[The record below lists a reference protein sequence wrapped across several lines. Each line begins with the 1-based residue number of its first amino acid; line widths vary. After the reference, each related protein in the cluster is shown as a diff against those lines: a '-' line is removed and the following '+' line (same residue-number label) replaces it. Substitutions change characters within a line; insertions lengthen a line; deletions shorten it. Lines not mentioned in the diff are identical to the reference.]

1 MNLASLIVYFDNL
14 ARKVIR
20 RLRLKIK
27 RVLAYFFSRLIV
39 TPYLGFIFST
49 HFLSDD
55 IIEGDF
61 SYLNKKSRNLR
72 SEILEEC
79 GEKLVIFVQ
88 TNLLDEFVENYLNK
102 ICTEFILITGRDHW
116 SKLRLDISMKRILQ
130 HPKLRVWYSQ
140 NLTISC
146 LSIKH
151 FPYGVN
157 LYRAAKLFAIRNT
170 SVKRHRSPKIHVPF
184 CTVHEKNDPVWQP
197 EIEAAMLERGRIEHL
212 MASQKR
218 YCDYAKDL
226 LKNKFII
233 SPAGDRPDTYRH
245 WEIIYLGG
253 IPISNLPRNF
263 EELFGNSMCFVPN
276 YQSIENL
283 NLGGLTSDRQIASV
297 KYWKRIVLGEGIK

>member
-1 MNLASLIVYFDNL
+1 MKLALLIAYFDNL
-14 ARKVIR
+14 ARKVVR
-20 RLRLKIK
+20 RLRLKVK
-27 RVLAYFFSRLIV
+27 RVLAYIFSRLIV
-39 TPYLGFIFST
+39 TPYMGFIFST

-55 IIEGDF
+55 IIEGNL

-72 SEILEEC
+72 SEILDEC
-79 GEKLVIFVQ
+79 GGKLVIFVQ

-146 LSIKH
+146 LPIKH

-157 LYRAAKLFAIRNT
+157 LYSTAKLFTIRNT
-170 SVKRHRSPKIHVPF
+170 TVKRHRRLEIHVPF
-184 CTVHEKNDPVWQP
+184 FTVHKKNDPIWQP
-197 EIEAAMLERGRIEHL
+197 EIEAAMLERERIEHL
-212 MASQKR
+212 MAPQKR

-226 LKNKFII
+226 LKSKFII

-245 WEIIYLGG
+245 WEILYLGG
-253 IPISNLPRNF
+253 IPISNLPGNF
-263 EELFGNSMCFVPN
+263 EELFGNSMCLVPN
-276 YQSIENL
+276 YQSIEDL
-283 NLGGLTSDRQIASV
+283 NLGGSTSNRQIASV
-297 KYWKRIVLGEGIK
+297 KYWQRIVFSQGVK